1 MGTDLLGR
9 DLFSRLL
16 YGAQT
21 SLIIGVVA
29 NGLALVI
36 GTLVGITAGFFRG
49 WIGGVLMRFTDLMM
63 AFPALLLAICLAA
76 IFQPSL
82 WIVALVI
89 ALVNWVQTARVIYTE
104 TSSLATRDFIAAE
117 RTLGASTG
125 RILFR
130 HILPHLLPTI
140 IVWGTLGIST
150 TVLLEATLSFLG
162 IGVQPPTASWGN
174 IIFENQTYFQT
185 APWLVF
191 IPGAAIILTG
201 AGLQPGRR
209 CAARRAGPDA
219 AGARLMAA
227 YLIRRLVQA
236 VLILFG
242 VSFITF
248 FLLYVLP
255 ADPVRQIAGRS
266 ATAETV
272 QNIRE
277 QLGLDK
283 PFVVQYARYL
293 GALVQG
299 DMGRSYLQKTEVA
312 ELILSRLPATLLLM
326 VAAIFCELVLGL
338 TMGIIAALWRGRAG
352 GPDADDHVLRHRLG
366 AAVRGEPAA
375 ALRLRG
381 EAGLV
386 PHRRLRDL
394 CPSGAACRDAWAS
407 SGPAGTPA

>member
-1 MGTDLLGR
+1 MTDLSAANAPPQGALARLMRRKMALVGLAIIALVVAGAVFAPWIAPFDPNDQMFDGLTLEGAPMPPDGKFWMGTDLLGR

-29 NGLALVI
+29 NGLALII

-49 WIGGVLMRFTDLMM
+49 WIGGILMRFTDLMM

-117 RTLGASTG
+117 RTLGASTP

-162 IGVQPPTASWGN
+162 IGVQPPTPSWGN
-174 IIFENQTYFQT
+174 IIFENQTYFQS

-191 IPGAAIILTG
+191 IPGAAIILLALAFNLMG
-201 AGLQPGRR
+201 
-209 CAARRAGPDA
+209 DA
-219 AGARLMAA
+219 LRD
-227 YLIRRLVQA
+227 
-236 VLILFG
+236 VL
-242 VSFITF
+242 
-248 FLLYVLP
+248 
-255 ADPVRQIAGRS
+255 DPTQ
-266 ATAETV
+266 
-272 QNIRE
+272 
-277 QLGLDK
+277 
-283 PFVVQYARYL
+283 
-293 GALVQG
+293 
-299 DMGRSYLQKTEVA
+299 
-312 ELILSRLPATLLLM
+312 
-326 VAAIFCELVLGL
+326 
-338 TMGIIAALWRGRAG
+338 RGR
-352 GPDADDHVLRHRLG
+352 D
-366 AAVRGEPAA
+366 
-375 ALRLRG
+375 
-381 EAGLV
+381 
-386 PHRRLRDL
+386 
-394 CPSGAACRDAWAS
+394 
-407 SGPAGTPA
+407 